1 MITIEK
7 AVHIA
12 RETVAEKGLR
22 LGDIFSA
29 ILMDVEN
36 EWCVSFAIIKQ
47 ENVYILPDRVF
58 VYVDNETGE
67 AYLPT
72 TI

>member
-1 MITIEK
+1 VITIEK

-29 ILMDVEN
+29 KLFDVKN

-47 ENVYILPDRVF
+47 ENLYILPDRVF
-58 VYVDNETGE
+58 VMVDNETGE
-67 AYLPT
+67 SYVATNP
-72 TI
+72 